1 MIEII
6 AVYQDCVLCGT
17 KGRQK
22 IADYAA
28 KGVQI
33 RKVGFTTE
41 EGKKLIHEAVLEH
54 GIGYM
59 PFYVLDGEFAESIE
73 ALIAKKPANKTKKT
87 QKIAEKAD
95 KSTNKNKKVAKET
108 KDGSS
113 ADN

>member
-1 MIEII
+1 MIKEII

-28 KGVQI
+28 QGIQI

-41 EGKKLIHEAVLEH
+41 EGKKLIHEAVFKH

-59 PFYVLDGEFAESIE
+59 PFYVLDGDFAESIE
-73 ALIAKKPANKTKKT
+73 ALIPKHPKNIKKLQKTAVLGKESKITDRKT
-87 QKIAEKAD
+87 ENGD
-95 KSTNKNKKVAKET
+95 KT
-108 KDGSS
+108 
-113 ADN
+113 DN